1 VQRLVVSGC
10 HQNHHRRDDG
20 QVTVEKTSV
29 LATETGGGGFT
40 AADLVERWPWAR
52 PFTLLGAACIV
63 AGGVVA
69 AVARPASFGY
79 GSWTAAFLVLVLGV
93 AQLALGGG
101 QAWIAADVPDRR
113 FVMGELIGWNLG
125 GALVIIGTLTSLPA
139 LTSVGGVVEALA
151 LVLFLIGVRHASS
164 APRWAR
170 LVFRTVVAVM
180 AVSIPIGL
188 VLAWIHP
195 SS

>member
-1 VQRLVVSGC
+1 
-10 HQNHHRRDDG
+10 
-20 QVTVEKTSV
+20 VTVEKPHV
-29 LATETGGGGFT
+29 AAAKATGGTFT
-40 AADLVERWPWAR
+40 ATDLVERWPWAR
-52 PFTLLGAACIV
+52 PFTLLAAGCIV
-63 AGGVVA
+63 GGGVVA
-69 AVARPASFGY
+69 AVARPTGFGY

-93 AQLALGGG
+93 AQIALGGG
-101 QAWIAADVPDRR
+101 QAWIAAETPDRR
-113 FVMGELIGWNLG
+113 FVQGQLIGWNLG
-125 GALVIIGTLTSLPA
+125 GALVITGTLTAVPA

-151 LVLFLIGVRHASS
+151 LVLFLIGVRHAGS